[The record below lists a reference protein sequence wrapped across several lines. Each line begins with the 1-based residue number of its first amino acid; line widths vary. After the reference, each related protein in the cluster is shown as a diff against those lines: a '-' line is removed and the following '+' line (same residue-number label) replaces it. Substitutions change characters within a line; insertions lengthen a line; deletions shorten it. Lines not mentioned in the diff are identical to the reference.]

1 MITNTQPTLFDAET
15 GNSAKQLL
23 GDVPFTDADG
33 KSIFVGDIIEQT
45 NFNGEQYLARYEV
58 VIDPAD
64 NEVCLLM
71 ISGKKNLKKDL
82 SAAWILRRTLFQN
95 PKILRMRHLFSS
107 TKIQTMS
114 C

>member
-1 MITNTQPTLFDAET
+1 MKNSTNEPFNTA
-15 GNSAKQLL
+15 NSNAML

-33 KSIFVGDIIEQT
+33 KPVFVGDIIEQT

-71 ISGKKNLKKDL
+71 ISGNEKAMNVFKNYKY
-82 SAAWILRRTLFQN
+82 SAFGSIVNGKLRKGRVVGH
-95 PKILRMRHLFSS
+95 IA
-107 TKIQTMS
+107 
-114 C
+114 

>member
-33 KSIFVGDIIEQT
+33 KPIFIGNIIEQT

-71 ISGKKNLKKDL
+71 LSGNEKAMNLFKNYKY
-82 SAAWILRRTLFQN
+82 SAFGSVVNGKLRKGRVVGH
-95 PKILRMRHLFSS
+95 IA
-107 TKIQTMS
+107 
-114 C
+114 

>member
-1 MITNTQPTLFDAET
+1 MNTNDKLENET
-15 GNSAKQLL
+15 PHFGNTML

-33 KSIFVGDIIEQT
+33 KPIFVGDIIEQT

-71 ISGKKNLKKDL
+71 ISGNEKAMNLFKNFKY
-82 SAAWILRRTLFQN
+82 SAFGSIVNGKLRKGRVVGH
-95 PKILRMRHLFSS
+95 IA
-107 TKIQTMS
+107 
-114 C
+114 

>member
-1 MITNTQPTLFDAET
+1 MKTDTKQTENLAEC
-15 GNSAKQLL
+15 GNKSKPLL

-33 KSIFVGDIIEQT
+33 KPIFVGNIIEQN

-71 ISGKKNLKKDL
+71 LSGNDKAMKIKGYRSFGNIKNGKL
-82 SAAWILRRTLFQN
+82 SKGRVV
-95 PKILRMRHLFSS
+95 PRH
-107 TKIQTMS
+107 IA
-114 C
+114 

>member
-1 MITNTQPTLFDAET
+1 MKTNTQPTLFDAET

-33 KSIFVGDIIEQT
+33 KPIIIGNIIEQT

-71 ISGKKNLKKDL
+71 ISGNDKAMSLFDKYKY
-82 SAAWILRRTLFQN
+82 SAFGTVINGKLRKGRVVGN
-95 PKILRMRHLFSS
+95 IA
-107 TKIQTMS
+107 
-114 C
+114 